1 MMAVIETGTWKRT
14 STNNIVL
21 RGFRDKNDGSYPV
34 NATVTMNLTDSSG
47 APVAGAQGIAMGYV
61 AGTTGPQTA
70 YRGSVVHSVALAAGL
85 YSAEVIATVAAGQ
98 RRFVKPIQVED

>member
-1 MMAVIETGTWKRT
+1 MPVIETGTWKRN

-34 NATVTMNLTDSSG
+34 NAAVTMNLTDPSG
-47 APVAGAQGIAMGYV
+47 TPVVDAQAVAMPYV
-61 AGTTGPQTA
+61 AGTSGPQTE
-70 YRGSVVHSVALAAGL
+70 YRGAVAHTVALVAGL
-85 YSAEVIATVAAGQ
+85 YSAEVIASVAAGQ